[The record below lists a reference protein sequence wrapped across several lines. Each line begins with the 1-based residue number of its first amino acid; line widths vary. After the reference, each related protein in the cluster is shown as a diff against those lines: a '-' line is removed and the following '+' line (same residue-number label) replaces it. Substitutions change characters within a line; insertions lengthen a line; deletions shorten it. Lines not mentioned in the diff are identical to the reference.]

1 MAITNNG
8 APRPDAPVLE
18 ADHVTKHF
26 KVHGARLRRGPARVV
41 HAVEDVSIALH
52 SGRITALVGESGS
65 GKSTLARLLA
75 QLYPITSGQ
84 IKRHGVPVKV
94 RGGRKFRQYVSAVQ
108 LILQDPFG
116 SFNPVARIN
125 TTLMRAVR
133 IHHPKASKAERQR
146 IINGLLE
153 QVNLVPPRQF
163 TEKFPHELS
172 GGQLQRVCVARAI
185 ATDPKLI
192 VLDEPT
198 SSLDLSVRAGILELL
213 AEIRAETG
221 AGMLFITHDLGTLKL
236 ISDEVVVL
244 YLGSVMEHAPTAEIF
259 EQPAHPYTRAL
270 ISAHLSADPGHRV
283 ERIRLE
289 GEIPSPISLPPGCPF
304 ASRCFAAVDAC
315 RDEKPELM
323 NRPAGPG
330 HAACI
335 RLGRF

>member
-1 MAITNNG
+1 MS
-8 APRPDAPVLE
+8 APILE
-18 ADHVTKHF
+18 VDGLVKHF
-26 KVHGARLRRGPARVV
+26 PMGKGAKV
-41 HAVEDVSIALH
+41 HAVNGVSFTIRP
-52 SGRITALVGESGS
+52 GQTIGLVGESGS
-65 GKSTLARLLA
+65 GKSTIGRTVLRLLEPTAGRVTFDGRDITTIPEAACRPLRA
-75 QLYPITSGQ
+75 QMQ
-84 IKRHGVPVKV
+84 MV
-94 RGGRKFRQYVSAVQ
+94 F
-108 LILQDPFG
+108 QDPW
-116 SFNPVARIN
+116 SALNPRHTARRLIEEPLLLHMKLSN
-125 TTLMRAVR
+125 
-133 IHHPKASKAERQR
+133 AERRERAEALAERVHLDRAMLDR
-146 IINGLLE
+146 IPG
-153 QVNLVPPRQF
+153 
-163 TEKFPHELS
+163 ELS

-213 AEIRAETG
+213 AEIRAQTG

-244 YLGSVMEHAPTAEIF
+244 YLGSVMEHAPTAQIF

-270 ISAHLSADPGHRV
+270 MSAHLSADPTHRV

-315 RDEKPELM
+315 RDAKPGLTT
-323 NRPAGPG
+323 RPTGPG
-330 HAACI
+330 QAACI

>member
-1 MAITNNG
+1 MS
-8 APRPDAPVLE
+8 APILE
-18 ADHVTKHF
+18 VDGLVKHF
-26 KVHGARLRRGPARVV
+26 NVGKGAKV
-41 HAVEDVSIALH
+41 HAVNGVSFTIRP
-52 SGRITALVGESGS
+52 GQTIGLVGESGS
-65 GKSTLARLLA
+65 GKSTIGRTVLRLLEPTAGRVTFDGRDITEIPEAACRPLRA
-75 QLYPITSGQ
+75 QMQ
-84 IKRHGVPVKV
+84 MV
-94 RGGRKFRQYVSAVQ
+94 F
-108 LILQDPFG
+108 QDPW
-116 SFNPVARIN
+116 SALNPRHTARRLIEEPLLLHTKLSN
-125 TTLMRAVR
+125 
-133 IHHPKASKAERQR
+133 AERRERAEALAERVHLDRAMLDR
-146 IINGLLE
+146 IPG
-153 QVNLVPPRQF
+153 
-163 TEKFPHELS
+163 ELS

-244 YLGSVMEHAPTAEIF
+244 YLGSVMEHAPTAQIF

-270 ISAHLSADPGHRV
+270 MSAHLSADPMHRV

-289 GEIPSPISLPPGCPF
+289 GEIPSPINLPPGCPF
-304 ASRCFAAVDAC
+304 ASRCFAAVEAC
-315 RDEKPELM
+315 RDEKPQLM
-323 NRPAGPG
+323 TRPAGPG